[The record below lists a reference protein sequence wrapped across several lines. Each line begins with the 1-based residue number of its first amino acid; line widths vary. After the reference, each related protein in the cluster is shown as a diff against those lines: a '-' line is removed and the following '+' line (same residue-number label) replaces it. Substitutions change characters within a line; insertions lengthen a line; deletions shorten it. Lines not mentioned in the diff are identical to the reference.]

1 MEKVYKGVDKMKGLG
16 AAIRQEGR
24 KEGRLEG
31 IQALVLDYIEEGFSR
46 EKIISKLQK
55 RFSLSKEQAE
65 QYYNQFS
72 K

>member
-1 MEKVYKGVDKMKGLG
+1 MSGLG
-16 AAIRQEGR
+16 AAIRQ
-24 KEGRLEG
+24 EGRLEG

>member
-1 MEKVYKGVDKMKGLG
+1 MLTYLSSNKFSVAERKKVLANDYNIKMKEIYEGVDNMSGLG
-16 AAIRQEGR
+16 AAIRQ
-24 KEGRLEG
+24 
-31 IQALVLDYIEEGFSR
+31 
-46 EKIISKLQK
+46 KIISKLQK